1 MGNRRFYIQLAVILG
16 LLIIAP
22 FVLTKYYRQFLTEI
36 LIWGLLA
43 MSLDLILGYT
53 GIVSFGHAALFGL
66 GAYGAAMAIV
76 KMKAG
81 LWLALACGLTT
92 SVLFAISVGF
102 LSIYVRGVYFTIITL
117 VSAEIFHTIMLA
129 TPFFGGE
136 NGLNFKVPPANLG
149 FVTFSLLNP
158 TNFYYLVLFFF
169 ILSYLL
175 CRRVTQS
182 PMGKVFQAIKDNE
195 ERAKAV
201 GYDVRKYKITAFV
214 ISGLFSGLSG
224 ALYTLL
230 NRYANPD
237 FLSFV
242 ISGEAV
248 IWTLIGGMG
257 TLYGPV
263 LGTGVVMIIG
273 DSLSSWIENYLIII
287 GLMFIVSVIFLPKG
301 IVGTIKD
308 RFFLKGRLN
317 KDWSDGAA

>member
-1 MGNRRFYIQLAVILG
+1 
-16 LLIIAP
+16 
-22 FVLTKYYRQFLTEI
+22 
-36 LIWGLLA
+36 

-66 GAYGAAMAIV
+66 GAYGAAMAVV

-81 LWLALACGLTT
+81 FWLAMACGLT
-92 SVLFAISVGF
+92 SSILFATSVGF
-102 LSIYVRGVYFTIITL
+102 LSIYVRGIYFTIITL
-117 VSAEIFHTIMLA
+117 VSAEIFHTVMLA

-136 NGLNFKVPPANLG
+136 NGLNYQVPSLNLG
-149 FVTFSLLNP
+149 FVRFSLLNP

-169 ILSYLL
+169 LLSYFL

-182 PMGKVFQAIKDNE
+182 PVGKVFQAIKDNE
-195 ERAKAV
+195 ERARAV
-201 GYDVRKYKITAFV
+201 GYDVRKYKIMAFV

-224 ALYTLL
+224 VLYTLL
-230 NRYANPD
+230 NRYSNPD
-237 FLSFV
+237 FLSFN

-263 LGTGVVMIIG
+263 LGTAIVMIIG

-301 IVGTIKD
+301 IVGTITD
-308 RFFLKGRLN
+308 RFFLKGRMN
-317 KDWSDGAA
+317 KDWKDGAV

>member
-1 MGNRRFYIQLAVILG
+1 MANRRFYIQLAVILG
-16 LLIIAP
+16 LFIVAP
-22 FVLTKYYRQFLTEI
+22 FILTKYYRQFLTEI

-66 GAYGAAMAIV
+66 GAYGAAMAVV

-81 LWLALACGLTT
+81 FWLALACGLT
-92 SVLFAISVGF
+92 SSILFAISVGF
-102 LSIYVRGVYFTIITL
+102 LSIYVRGIYFTIITL
-117 VSAEIFHTIMLA
+117 VSAEIFHTVMLA

-136 NGLNFKVPPANLG
+136 NGLNYQVPSLNLG
-149 FVTFSLLNP
+149 FVRFSLLNP
-158 TNFYYLVLFFF
+158 INFYYLVLFFF
-169 ILSYLL
+169 FLSYFL

-182 PMGKVFQAIKDNE
+182 PVGKVFQAIKDNE
-195 ERAKAV
+195 ERARAI
-201 GYDVRKYKITAFV
+201 GYDVRKYKIMAFV

-224 ALYTLL
+224 VLYTLL
-230 NRYANPD
+230 NRYSNPD
-237 FLSFV
+237 FLSFI

-263 LGTGVVMIIG
+263 LGTAIVMIIG

-301 IVGTIKD
+301 IVGTVTD
-308 RFFLKGRLN
+308 RFFLKGRMN
-317 KDWSDGAA
+317 KDWKDGAV

>member
-1 MGNRRFYIQLAVILG
+1 MGNRRFYIQLVVILG
-16 LLIIAP
+16 LFIVAP

-66 GAYGAAMAIV
+66 GAYGTAMAIV

-81 LWLALACGLTT
+81 LWLAIACGMTT
-92 SVLFAISVGF
+92 SILFAISVGL

-117 VSAEIFHTIMLA
+117 VSAEIVHTIMLA

-136 NGLNFKVPPANLG
+136 NGLNFQVPPINLG
-149 FVTFSLLNP
+149 FVTFSLLNQ

-182 PMGKVFQAIKDNE
+182 PVGKVFQAIKDNE
-195 ERAKAV
+195 ERARAV

-237 FLSFV
+237 FLSFI

-263 LGTGVVMIIG
+263 LGTGIVMIIG

-308 RFFLKGRLN
+308 RFFLRGRLN
-317 KDWSDGAA
+317 MDWKDGAA

>member
-1 MGNRRFYIQLAVILG
+1 
-16 LLIIAP
+16 
-22 FVLTKYYRQFLTEI
+22 
-36 LIWGLLA
+36 

-66 GAYGAAMAIV
+66 GAYGAAMAVV

-81 LWLALACGLTT
+81 FWLALACGLT
-92 SVLFAISVGF
+92 SSILFAISVGF

-117 VSAEIFHTIMLA
+117 VSAEIFHTVMLA

-136 NGLNFKVPPANLG
+136 NGLNYQVPSLNLG
-149 FVTFSLLNP
+149 FVRFSLLNP
-158 TNFYYLVLFFF
+158 INFYYLVLFFF
-169 ILSYLL
+169 FLSYFL

-182 PMGKVFQAIKDNE
+182 PVGKVFQAIKDNE
-195 ERAKAV
+195 ERARAV
-201 GYDVRKYKITAFV
+201 GYDVRKYKIMAFV

-224 ALYTLL
+224 VLYTLL
-230 NRYANPD
+230 NRYSNPD
-237 FLSFV
+237 FLSFI

-263 LGTGVVMIIG
+263 LGTAIVMIIG

-301 IVGTIKD
+301 IVGTVTD
-308 RFFLKGRLN
+308 RFFLKGRMN
-317 KDWSDGAA
+317 KDWKDGAV

>member
-1 MGNRRFYIQLAVILG
+1 MGKRRFYIQLAVILG
-16 LLIIAP
+16 LFIVAP

-81 LWLALACGLTT
+81 LWLAIACGLTT
-92 SVLFAISVGF
+92 STLFAIGVGF

-117 VSAEIFHTIMLA
+117 VWAEIFHTIMLA

-136 NGLNFKVPPANLG
+136 NGLNFQVPPVNLG
-149 FVTFSLLNP
+149 FVTLSLVNQ

-182 PMGKVFQAIKDNE
+182 PVGKVFQAIKDNE
-195 ERAKAV
+195 ERARAV

-230 NRYANPD
+230 NRYSNPD
-237 FLSFV
+237 FLSFI

-273 DSLSSWIENYLIII
+273 DSLSSWIDNYLIII

-308 RFFLKGRLN
+308 RFFLKEKLN
-317 KDWSDGAA
+317 EDWNDGPT

>member
-1 MGNRRFYIQLAVILG
+1 MGKRRFYIQLAVILG
-16 LLIIAP
+16 LFIVAP

-81 LWLALACGLTT
+81 LWLAIACGLTT
-92 SVLFAISVGF
+92 STLFAIGVGF

-117 VSAEIFHTIMLA
+117 VWAEIFHTIMLA

-136 NGLNFKVPPANLG
+136 NGLNFKVPPVNLG
-149 FVTFSLLNP
+149 FVTLSLVNQ

-182 PMGKVFQAIKDNE
+182 PVGKVFQAIKDNE
-195 ERAKAV
+195 ERARAV

-230 NRYANPD
+230 NRYSNPD
-237 FLSFV
+237 FLSFI

-301 IVGTIKD
+301 IVGTVKD
-308 RFFLKGRLN
+308 RFFLKERLN
-317 KDWSDGAA
+317 KDWNDGPA

>member
-1 MGNRRFYIQLAVILG
+1 MANRRFYIQLAVILG
-16 LLIIAP
+16 LFIVAP
-22 FVLTKYYRQFLTEI
+22 FILTKYYRQFLTEI

-66 GAYGAAMAIV
+66 GAYGAAMAVV

-81 LWLALACGLTT
+81 FWLAMACGLT
-92 SVLFAISVGF
+92 SSILFATSVGF
-102 LSIYVRGVYFTIITL
+102 LSIYVRGIYFTIITL
-117 VSAEIFHTIMLA
+117 VSAEIFHTVMLA

-136 NGLNFKVPPANLG
+136 NGLNYQVPSLNLG
-149 FVTFSLLNP
+149 FVRFSLLNP

-169 ILSYLL
+169 LLSYFL

-182 PMGKVFQAIKDNE
+182 PVGKVFQAIKDNE
-195 ERAKAV
+195 ERARAV
-201 GYDVRKYKITAFV
+201 GYDVRKYKIMAFV

-224 ALYTLL
+224 VLYTLL
-230 NRYANPD
+230 NRYSNPD
-237 FLSFV
+237 FLSFN

-263 LGTGVVMIIG
+263 LGTAIVMIIG

-301 IVGTIKD
+301 IVGTITD
-308 RFFLKGRLN
+308 RFFLKGRMN
-317 KDWSDGAA
+317 KDWKDGAV

>member
-1 MGNRRFYIQLAVILG
+1 VANRRFYIQLAVILG
-16 LLIIAP
+16 LFIVAP
-22 FVLTKYYRQFLTEI
+22 FILTKYYRQFLTEI

-66 GAYGAAMAIV
+66 GAYGAAMAVV

-81 LWLALACGLTT
+81 FWLAMACGLA
-92 SVLFAISVGF
+92 SSILFATSVGF
-102 LSIYVRGVYFTIITL
+102 LSIYVRGIYFTIITL
-117 VSAEIFHTIMLA
+117 VSAEIFHTVMLA

-136 NGLNFKVPPANLG
+136 NGLNYQVPSLNLG
-149 FVTFSLLNP
+149 FVRFSLLNP
-158 TNFYYLVLFFF
+158 INFYYLVLFFF
-169 ILSYLL
+169 FLSYFL

-182 PMGKVFQAIKDNE
+182 PVGKVFQAIKDNE
-195 ERAKAV
+195 ERARAI
-201 GYDVRKYKITAFV
+201 GYDVRKYKIMAFV

-224 ALYTLL
+224 VLYTLL
-230 NRYANPD
+230 NRYSNPD
-237 FLSFV
+237 FLSFI

-263 LGTGVVMIIG
+263 LGTGIVMIIG

-301 IVGTIKD
+301 IVGTITD
-308 RFFLKGRLN
+308 RFFLKGRMN
-317 KDWSDGAA
+317 KDWKDGAV

>member
-1 MGNRRFYIQLAVILG
+1 
-16 LLIIAP
+16 
-22 FVLTKYYRQFLTEI
+22 
-36 LIWGLLA
+36 

-66 GAYGAAMAIV
+66 GAYGAAMAVV

-81 LWLALACGLTT
+81 FWLAMACGLT
-92 SVLFAISVGF
+92 SSILFATSVGF
-102 LSIYVRGVYFTIITL
+102 LSIYVRGIYFTIITL
-117 VSAEIFHTIMLA
+117 VSAEIFHTVMLA

-136 NGLNFKVPPANLG
+136 NGLNFQVPSVNLG
-149 FVTFSLLNP
+149 FVRFSLLNP

-169 ILSYLL
+169 ILSYFL

-182 PMGKVFQAIKDNE
+182 PVGKVFQAIKDNE
-195 ERAKAV
+195 ERARAV
-201 GYDVRKYKITAFV
+201 GYDVRKYKIMAFV

-224 ALYTLL
+224 VLYTLL
-230 NRYANPD
+230 NRYSNPD
-237 FLSFV
+237 FLSFN

-263 LGTGVVMIIG
+263 LGTAIVMIIG

-301 IVGTIKD
+301 IVGTITD
-308 RFFLKGRLN
+308 RFFLKGRMN
-317 KDWSDGAA
+317 KDWKDGAV

>member
-1 MGNRRFYIQLAVILG
+1 VANRRFYIQLAVILG
-16 LLIIAP
+16 LFIVAP
-22 FVLTKYYRQFLTEI
+22 FILTKYYRQFLTEI

-66 GAYGAAMAIV
+66 GAYGAAMAVV

-81 LWLALACGLTT
+81 FWLAMACGLT
-92 SVLFAISVGF
+92 SSILFATSVGF
-102 LSIYVRGVYFTIITL
+102 LSIYVRGIYFTIITL
-117 VSAEIFHTIMLA
+117 VSAEIFHTVMLA

-136 NGLNFKVPPANLG
+136 NGLNYQVPSLNLG
-149 FVTFSLLNP
+149 FVRFSLLNP

-169 ILSYLL
+169 LLSYFL

-182 PMGKVFQAIKDNE
+182 PVGKVFQAIKDNE
-195 ERAKAV
+195 ERARAV
-201 GYDVRKYKITAFV
+201 GYDVRKYKIMAFV

-224 ALYTLL
+224 VLYTLL
-230 NRYANPD
+230 NRYSNPD
-237 FLSFV
+237 FLSFN

-263 LGTGVVMIIG
+263 LGTAIVMIIG

-301 IVGTIKD
+301 IVGTITD
-308 RFFLKGRLN
+308 RFFLKGRMN
-317 KDWSDGAA
+317 KDWKDGAV